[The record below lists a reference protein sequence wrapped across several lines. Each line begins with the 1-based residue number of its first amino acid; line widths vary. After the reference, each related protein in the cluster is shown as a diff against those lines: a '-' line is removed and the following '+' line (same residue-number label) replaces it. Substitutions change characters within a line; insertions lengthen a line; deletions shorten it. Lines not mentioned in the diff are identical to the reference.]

1 MIGMSELSHLNI
13 FNAYS
18 AGIKHENNLTR
29 AFLLVLKNNPFIFQR
44 FISYIERNYLASNV
58 ESLKD
63 SEDVVFLTQVTG
75 DLSEHSCDINIPLLI
90 TEEKVENIP
99 HPENIE
105 TEGYTVPDGLISVKP
120 NLAISIEVKKH
131 SNVKWKQVYG
141 HLDVLDPHRKKRQAI
156 NITWKEIVSLL
167 NDSIN
172 LYQKIYGH
180 EGSFPGAE
188 ANIIDDF
195 IKYITIYH
203 PNLTPY
209 DSLEECRGN
218 ELAYNKYLSALLQ
231 QLDIGQFSEK
241 NDIFIYIENEEVRKW
256 VERFYLKMSEDLQYI
271 HLDFYPGDTTSQAYN
286 LYNNLQFNHLKNI
299 VMEGWEVTPKL
310 HFAYIGTQL
319 VFAETDISWKDYI
332 SYWINNKEKIK
343 QYKENEFEKLY
354 QELMDANLISESDK
368 LNLVEKF
375 TDTKREHINLSPG
388 FKLSYR
394 LSVKQAMDLEKE
406 DRLLSYLKKKVYD
419 VYYLTD

>member
-1 MIGMSELSHLNI
+1 MSELSHLNI

-18 AGIKHENNLTR
+18 AGLKHENNLTR
-29 AFLLVLKNNPFIFQR
+29 AFILVLKNNPFIFQR
-44 FISYIERNYLASNV
+44 FIGYIERNYLENNI
-58 ESLKD
+58 ESLTD
-63 SEDVVFLTQVTG
+63 AEDVVFLTQVTG

-90 TEEKVENIP
+90 TEEKVDNIP
-99 HPENIE
+99 QPESVEID
-105 TEGYTVPDGLISVKP
+105 GYTIPDGFISVKP

-131 SNVKWKQVYG
+131 SNVRWKQVYG
-141 HLDVLDPHRKKRQAI
+141 HLNVLDPHRKKKQAI

-172 LYQKIYGH
+172 LYQKIYDH

-188 ANIIDDF
+188 ANIIEDF

-209 DSLEECRGN
+209 ESLEECRGN
-218 ELAYNKYLSALLQ
+218 ELAYNKYLSVLLQ

-241 NDIFIYIENEEVRKW
+241 KDLFIYIDNKEVKKW
-256 VERFYLKMSEDLQYI
+256 VERFYLNMSEDLQYI
-271 HLDFYPGDTTSQAYN
+271 YLNFYPGDTTSQAYN
-286 LYNNLQFNHLKNI
+286 LYKKLQFNHLKNI
-299 VMEGWEVTPKL
+299 VMEGWEVTPIL

-319 VFAETDISWKDYI
+319 VFADTDIDWEDYVK
-332 SYWINNKEKIK
+332 YWIKNADKIR
-343 QYKENEFEKLY
+343 QYKEHEFEDLY
-354 QELMDANLISESDK
+354 QKLLDANLISKSDK
-368 LNLVEKF
+368 LKLIEKF

-406 DRLLSYLKKKVYD
+406 DRLLSYVGKKVHD
-419 VYYLTD
+419 VYYLTE